1 MRGTEVAMAER
12 TFDLIVIGE
21 GITGLTAANRAARQ
35 GLAVASCEAALFG
48 GLIINVNELEGSP
61 AAEHGSGVEL
71 ASSLMEQN
79 SGLGVS
85 SINERAVGIDA
96 DGAALKVRTDAATIT
111 ARAVIVASGA
121 RLRRLG
127 IPGEAEFDHR
137 GVSQCADCDGPM
149 FQGEEV
155 VVVGGGDSALQ
166 EALVLARFCRKVH
179 LVHRGARF
187 RARRHFAEQVNASD
201 RIVVHWSTVAD
212 AIMGSQGVEK
222 VRVSRTT
229 DGTRTE
235 RIRSASRTRA
245 SRSGNSRKLAS
256 RARRRVSSLRPS
268 RQVRTSR
275 PLACSTLPMP
285 APMSPGLRMATLGPL
300 IRRTPAR
307 SDGAAGASRHPRG

>member
-179 LVHRGARF
+179 LVHRGTRF
-187 RARRHFAEQVNASD
+187 RARPHFVGQVSASD
-201 RIVVHWSTVAD
+201 RIVVHWSTVAE

-229 DGTRTE
+229 DGIKTE
-235 RIRSASRTRA
+235 IPCTGFFAYVGLA
-245 SRSGNSRKLAS
+245 PDSGFLPREI
-256 RARRRVSSLRPS
+256 ARDAGGAVITDESLR
-268 RQVRTSR
+268 TA
-275 PLACSTLPMP
+275 LA
-285 APMSPGLRMATLGPL
+285 GVW
-300 IRRTPAR
+300 
-307 SDGAAGASRHPRG
+307 AAGAVRSGYSGLLADAVTEAETAVAGALKRINS